1 MASCVSSLCRECH
14 NPTPTRFSSQIP
26 ECLGVRKPT
35 PHYKIIRQLQL
46 GMCTAVITVYSEFRL
61 STSSAS
67 VQSIPAR
74 VQLITARV
82 QLVYS

>member
-1 MASCVSSLCRECH
+1 MCIHTVRVTAVIPACVY
-14 NPTPTRFSSQIP
+14 TQ
-26 ECLGVRKPT
+26 
-35 PHYKIIRQLQL
+35 IIRQLQL